1 MKLYINEKL
10 ISLHNKFY
18 IKDENHNN
26 IYEISNQF
34 LTIGR
39 KTSNKNMSGQELIYI
54 EEELFKLFES
64 HYNVFYNTKFSYKII
79 KKFNVFKNVYEL
91 SNGYTAEGDI
101 FHLCLSIYDNEKRRI
116 ACINKHIISIGDKYE
131 IEIFD
136 ETKIALILSITAMVA
151 NDVDRRQSRN

>member
-1 MKLYINEKL
+1 MA
-10 ISLHNKFY
+10 
-18 IKDENHNN
+18 
-26 IYEISNQF
+26 
-34 LTIGR
+34 
-39 KTSNKNMSGQELIYI
+39 GQELIYI
-54 EEELFKLFES
+54 EQEIFKLFEK
-64 HYNVFYNTKFSYKII
+64 HYNVFYNTKFAYKII

-101 FHLCLSIYDNEKRRI
+101 LHLCLSIYDNEKNCI

-136 ETKIALILSITAMVA
+136 ETKISLILSIAVTVA